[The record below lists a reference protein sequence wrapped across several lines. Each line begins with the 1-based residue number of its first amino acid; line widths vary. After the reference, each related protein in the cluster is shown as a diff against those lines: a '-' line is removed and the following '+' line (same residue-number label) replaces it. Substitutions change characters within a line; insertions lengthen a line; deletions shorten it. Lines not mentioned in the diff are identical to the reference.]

1 MGAFIEPYEPGSVLK
16 PFFVATLLA
25 ARKARMEEQV
35 DGEGGTWT
43 DPNGRVHRD
52 VHAYDMLTLRD
63 ALRVSSNIGMVKFA
77 PRLSPGQQF
86 GYLRDFGFGT
96 PTGVE
101 YPTESSGR
109 LPRPDRWSK
118 PTPASLA
125 TGYEV
130 SVTPLQLALAYGAL
144 ANGGSLMEPRLVREV
159 RAPGGRTLE
168 RREPR
173 EVRRVVPRSV
183 ATQIRDVLVSV
194 VEDGTATRASLSTFE
209 VAGKTGTARRTGA
222 NGRYEAGAYNATFV
236 GFFPARD
243 PQLTILVRLDRPQG
257 RLLRRIDGGARH
269 ARDAAGHPGRAHA
282 GAGPPRPAGHAPA
295 VAGAARR
302 AGRGARRPAAVRG
315 GGGVRVREHGRAAQG
330 GGAPAGGRGPRA
342 GRERAAAAGRGA
354 KAARPGGERPRA
366 GERART
372 HHAPSGGRIG
382 GARRHDGDR
391 RRRKM
396 TKRHTTL
403 GAIEARLARE
413 ELLAGDRRL
422 SLGHSIREVWDVT
435 ADSRKVRVGALFCA
449 WKGTSS
455 DGHEYL
461 PAAFEAGAT
470 GVVVETCT
478 DAIPTPQLCVTD
490 GRVGAA
496 YAAAEFFSD
505 PWAEMTL
512 VGVTG
517 TNGKTTTAAML
528 RHLLSLDGPAG
539 YIGTLG
545 AIGAD
550 GAVVPGTEGLTT
562 PGPVEAARWLR
573 TFLDDGVA
581 RVAMEVSSHALDQ
594 ARMAAAR
601 FDAAVFTNLT
611 RDHLDYHGTMES
623 YREAKLRLL
632 HLLKS
637 TGAAVVNADDPEW
650 RDVASP
656 VGRTLRFGVE
666 RAGEAD
672 VAAEDVRVGAG
683 GMEFTLRTPDGGE
696 PVALPVFGDFNVSNA
711 VASAAVLWS
720 LGWDTKRIAEAL
732 GTLPQVPGRL
742 ERIAGPP
749 GSATVLRDYAHT
761 PDALERALKAVR
773 PLVSGRLIVVFGA
786 GGDRD
791 AGQAAGDGVHRG
803 PVLGPG
809 HRHLRQPADGGS
821 RADHRRDRTRHGGC
835 TSPAAFRP
843 ARGHP
848 YRTHRG
854 TPGRPGAPG
863 RQGPRDLPDRRGGK
877 TSVR

>member
-1 MGAFIEPYEPGSVLK
+1 
-16 PFFVATLLA
+16 
-25 ARKARMEEQV
+25 
-35 DGEGGTWT
+35 
-43 DPNGRVHRD
+43 
-52 VHAYDMLTLRD
+52 
-63 ALRVSSNIGMVKFA
+63 
-77 PRLSPGQQF
+77 
-86 GYLRDFGFGT
+86 
-96 PTGVE
+96 
-101 YPTESSGR
+101 
-109 LPRPDRWSK
+109 
-118 PTPASLA
+118 
-125 TGYEV
+125 
-130 SVTPLQLALAYGAL
+130 
-144 ANGGSLMEPRLVREV
+144 
-159 RAPGGRTLE
+159 
-168 RREPR
+168 
-173 EVRRVVPRSV
+173 
-183 ATQIRDVLVSV
+183 
-194 VEDGTATRASLSTFE
+194 
-209 VAGKTGTARRTGA
+209 
-222 NGRYEAGAYNATFV
+222 
-236 GFFPARD
+236 
-243 PQLTILVRLDRPQG
+243 
-257 RLLRRIDGGARH
+257 
-269 ARDAAGHPGRAHA
+269 
-282 GAGPPRPAGHAPA
+282 
-295 VAGAARR
+295 
-302 AGRGARRPAAVRG
+302 
-315 GGGVRVREHGRAAQG
+315 
-330 GGAPAGGRGPRA
+330 
-342 GRERAAAAGRGA
+342 
-354 KAARPGGERPRA
+354 
-366 GERART
+366 
-372 HHAPSGGRIG
+372 
-382 GARRHDGDR
+382 
-391 RRRKM
+391 M

-413 ELLAGDRRL
+413 ELLVGDRRL
-422 SLGHSIREVWDVT
+422 SLGHSVREVWDVT

-478 DAIPTPQLCVTD
+478 DVIPTPQLCVTD

-650 RDVASP
+650 RDVVSP
-656 VGRTLRFGVE
+656 IGRTVRFGVE

-672 VAAEDVRVGAG
+672 VAAEDVRVGGG

-720 LGWDTKRIAEAL
+720 LGWDVKRIAESL

-791 AGQAAGDGVHRG
+791 GGKRPEMGRIAARFSDLAIVTSDNPRTEDPERIIDEIERG
-803 PVLGPG
+803 MEDAP
-809 HRHLRQPADGGS
+809 RLRLSD
-821 RADHRRDRTRHGGC
+821 RREAIRT
-835 TSPAAFRP
+835 ALIE
-843 ARGHP
+843 
-848 YRTHRG
+848 
-854 TPGRPGAPG
+854 GRPDDLVLLAGKGHETYQIVGEEKRPFDERAIVHEILAELQTA
-863 RQGPRDLPDRRGGK
+863 QGGEG
-877 TSVR
+877 